1 MVTPIIVA
9 GSLRESTILV
19 GEKLAHLSRHIPTN
33 ISQVFII
40 TDANVKRLYSDQ
52 FPENATVIEIGLG
65 EKHKTLATMAIIFQ
79 ALIAAGA
86 DRQAFI
92 VGIGGGIVCD
102 VAGFA
107 ASTYMRGIDF
117 GFVSSTLLA
126 QVDASVGGK
135 NGVNLD
141 SYKNIV
147 GTFNQPRFVIC
158 DTDMLT
164 TLPPDDLC
172 CGFAEIVKHMLIAD
186 GPMLKWLESRTEL
199 ALDLDAAVIN
209 RLVEHSV
216 NIKAAV
222 VNKDEK
228 EAGERRKL
236 NFGHTL
242 GHAVEKLTGVPHGQ
256 AVSLGMVAAAKLSEL
271 RGLLTPDDV
280 NRIVT
285 ILEKLNLPATLVET
299 PANLL
304 ETMTHDKK
312 REGDGVHFVL
322 LDGIGRAI
330 IEPISFTELGKVLD
344 QMV

>member
-1 MVTPIIVA
+1 MVTPIIVT
-9 GSLRESTILV
+9 GSLRESAILV
-19 GEKLAHLSRHIPTN
+19 GGKLADLARHIPPN
-33 ISQVFII
+33 ASHVFII
-40 TDANVKRLYSDQ
+40 TDKTVNRLYGDH
-52 FPENATVIEIGLG
+52 FPDSATVIEIGLG
-65 EKHKTLATMAIIFQ
+65 EDHKTLATMESIFQ

-117 GFVSSTLLA
+117 GFVSTTLLA

-141 SYKNIV
+141 RYKNIV

-158 DTDMLT
+158 DTEMLT
-164 TLPPDDLC
+164 TLPPDDVC

-186 GPMLKWLESRTEL
+186 APMLDWLESRIDQAL
-199 ALDLDAAVIN
+199 ALEPAVIN

-216 NIKAAV
+216 KIKAAV

-256 AVSLGMVAAAKLSEL
+256 AVALGMVAAAKLSQL
-271 RGLLTPDDV
+271 RGLLTTDDV
-280 NRIVT
+280 NRIVA
-285 ILEKLNLPATLVET
+285 ILEKLNLPATLGAT

-312 REGDGVHFVL
+312 REGDGVRFVL
-322 LDGIGRAI
+322 LDGIGRAV
-330 IEPISFTELGKVLD
+330 IELISFAELGRVLD

>member
-1 MVTPIIVA
+1 MVTPIIVT
-9 GSLRESTILV
+9 GSQKESSILV
-19 GEKLAHLSRHIPTN
+19 GGKLANLSRYIPTAA
-33 ISQVFII
+33 SQVFII
-40 TDANVKRLYSDQ
+40 TDEHVRRLYSDQ
-52 FPENATVIEIGLG
+52 FPADATVIEMGLG
-65 EKHKTLATMAIIFQ
+65 EKHKTLATMADIFQ
-79 ALIAAGA
+79 ALISAGA

-107 ASTYMRGIDF
+107 ASTYMRGVDF
-117 GFVSSTLLA
+117 GFVSSTLLS

-135 NGVNLD
+135 NGVNFD

-158 DTDMLT
+158 DTDMLK
-164 TLPPDDLC
+164 TLPADDLC

-186 GPMLKWLESRTEL
+186 GPMLDWLESRADLAL
-199 ALDLDAAVIN
+199 ALDTAVIN

-216 NIKAAV
+216 TIKAAV

-256 AVSLGMVAAAKLSEL
+256 AVALGMVAAAKLSQL
-271 RGLLTPDDV
+271 RGLLTADDV
-280 NRIVT
+280 TRIIAV
-285 ILEKLNLPATLVET
+285 LEKLNLPVTLVDT
-299 PANLL
+299 PGNLL

-330 IEPISFTELGKVLD
+330 IEPISFTELGRVLD

>member
-1 MVTPIIVA
+1 MTTSITVS
-9 GSLRESTILV
+9 GSVRESTILV
-19 GEKLAHLSRHIPTN
+19 GEKLANLNNYIPAKAST
-33 ISQVFII
+33 VFII
-40 TDANVKRLYSDQ
+40 TDENVRRLYGDQ
-52 FPENATVIEIGLG
+52 FPADATVIEVGLG
-65 EKHKTLATMAIIFQ
+65 EKNKTTSTVNDIYQTMIS
-79 ALIAAGA
+79 AGA

-102 VAGFA
+102 IAGFA

-117 GFVSSTLLA
+117 GFVSTTLLS

-135 NGVNLD
+135 NGVNFD

-158 DTDMLT
+158 DTDVLS
-164 TLPPDDLC
+164 TLPLDDLC

-186 GPMLKWLESRTEL
+186 GPMLEGMEKHTAP
-199 ALDLDAAVIN
+199 ALNLDQAVIN

-216 NIKAAV
+216 NIKAGV
-222 VNKDEK
+222 VNRDEK
-228 EAGERRKL
+228 ESGERKKL

-242 GHAVEKLTGVPHGQ
+242 GHAVEKLTGIPHGQ

-271 RGLLTPDDV
+271 RGLLNAADV
-280 NRIVT
+280 QRIIA
-285 ILEKLNLPATLVET
+285 ILEELKLPTRLTEIPET
-299 PANLL
+299 LL

-312 REGDGVHFVL
+312 RDGDGVHFVL
-322 LDGIGRAI
+322 LDGIGKAVI
-330 IEPISFTELGKVLD
+330 DPISFEELGRVLD

>member
-9 GSLRESTILV
+9 GSQKESSILV
-19 GEKLAHLSRHIPTN
+19 GEKIAHLPQYIPAGS
-33 ISQVFII
+33 SQVFII
-40 TDANVKRLYSDQ
+40 TDENVRRLYSNQ
-52 FPENATVIEIGLG
+52 FPADATVIEIGLG
-65 EKHKTLATMAIIFQ
+65 EKNKTLSTMDHIFE
-79 ALIAAGA
+79 AMISAGA
-86 DRQAFI
+86 DRQAFV

-107 ASTYMRGIDF
+107 ASTYMRGVDF

-135 NGVNLD
+135 NGVNFNR
-141 SYKNIV
+141 YKNIV

-158 DTDMLT
+158 DTEMLK

-186 GPMLKWLESRTEL
+186 APMLDWLERRTEPAL
-199 ALDLDAAVIN
+199 ALDTSVIN

-216 NIKAAV
+216 KIKAAV

-271 RGLLTPDDV
+271 RGLLTSADV
-280 NRIVT
+280 NRIVA

-312 REGDGVHFVL
+312 REGDSVHFVL
-322 LDGIGRAI
+322 LDGIGQAI
-330 IEPISFTELGKVLD
+330 IEPISFDELGRTLD